1 MNWRTTSCWHM
12 SKTAYT
18 IYSQLPISWGLLLCS
33 YRYTLCHGEKGPF
46 NIVQKPNGIYLH
58 LHCIRCLFYLP
69 ELILVDS
76 PSAKVSTMVA
86 RSLAAEDEIADKSV
100 WGSRNAWT
108 TTDSSPAG
116 VDEDWLSPVTATIAS
131 ARATDKTLSAIASA
145 ACYSVKNT
153 SCETTVSVTRQKE
166 GNNWLMYLKSIQ
178 QYTLLLASIYQMLKA
193 LPLPLCI

>member
-1 MNWRTTSCWHM
+1 MFTLAQQVEGSTLTLHNMEFCLWCTVVRCTPNDWTEGPSLR
-12 SKTAYT
+12 
-18 IYSQLPISWGLLLCS
+18 LPIQYICNNPPYLEVSSAHIVTHYAMG
-33 YRYTLCHGEKGPF
+33 TKGPF
-46 NIVQKPNGIYLH
+46 NIVHKPNSIYLH
-58 LHCIRCLFYLP
+58 LHYTCCLFYLP

-108 TTDSSPAG
+108 TTESSPAG

-145 ACYSVKNT
+145 ACYRV
-153 SCETTVSVTRQKE
+153 
-166 GNNWLMYLKSIQ
+166 
-178 QYTLLLASIYQMLKA
+178 
-193 LPLPLCI
+193 

>member
-1 MNWRTTSCWHM
+1 MTWRFITMFTLAQKVKGSTLTLHNIEFCLWYPVVRCTP
-12 SKTAYT
+12 SDWTEGPPLIGT
-18 IYSQLPISWGLLLCS
+18 CQRLPIQYICNNPPYLEVSSSAHTVTHYAMGP
-33 YRYTLCHGEKGPF
+33 RDPF
-46 NIVQKPNGIYLH
+46 NIVQKPNSIYLH
-58 LHCIRCLFYLP
+58 LHYTCCLFYLP

-108 TTDSSPAG
+108 TTESSPAG

-145 ACYSVKNT
+145 ACYRV
-153 SCETTVSVTRQKE
+153 
-166 GNNWLMYLKSIQ
+166 
-178 QYTLLLASIYQMLKA
+178 
-193 LPLPLCI
+193 